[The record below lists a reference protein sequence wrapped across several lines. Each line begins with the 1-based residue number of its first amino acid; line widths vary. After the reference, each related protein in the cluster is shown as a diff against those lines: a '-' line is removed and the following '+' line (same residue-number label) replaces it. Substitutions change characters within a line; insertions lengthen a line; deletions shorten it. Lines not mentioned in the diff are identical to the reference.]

1 MGNIGREFTSRA
13 KALGMTVLAVREDPV
28 KGTDGADAVFGANQ
42 LEEVLPQADYIL
54 LCPPVTPAT
63 ERMIDQTR
71 LEKMKPEAY
80 VINVSR
86 GDLIDEPALL
96 RALQERRIAGAALDV
111 FEKEP
116 LPSNSPFWE
125 LDNVLI
131 TPHTAAVTEKLW
143 ERHYLLIAENL
154 KRFLSG
160 QPLLNLVDKKRGY

>member
-1 MGNIGREFTSRA
+1 
-13 KALGMTVLAVREDPV
+13 
-28 KGTDGADAVFGANQ
+28 
-42 LEEVLPQADYIL
+42 
-54 LCPPVTPAT
+54 
-63 ERMIDQTR
+63 MIDRTR

-80 VINVSR
+80 LINVAR

-111 FEKEP
+111 FEQEP